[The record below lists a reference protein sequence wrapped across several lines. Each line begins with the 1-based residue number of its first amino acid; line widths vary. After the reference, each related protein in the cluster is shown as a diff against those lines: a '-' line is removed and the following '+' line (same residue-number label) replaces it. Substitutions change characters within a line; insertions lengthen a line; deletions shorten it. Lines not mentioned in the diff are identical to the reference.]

1 MQQLHRSTS
10 IITSSSFCAL
20 ISSQEFEATKL
31 QIFQGRRRKKKKTQR
46 EKKKK
51 KKLKKKRRDCRSGK
65 QLVWCYEDA

>member
-31 QIFQGRRRKKKKTQR
+31 QIFQGPRRNKKKHRGENNKN
-46 EKKKK
+46 KNKN
-51 KKLKKKRRDCRSGK
+51 
-65 QLVWCYEDA
+65 